1 MHFQMPDALPYI
13 AVLNAVCK
21 VLVGEQSDNASILS
35 VASPAAPP
43 PPQATWNVHRALRSL
58 LLKKEAIMDA
68 YLCEKLLHN
77 AQAPHTRLGNA
88 YKQAKEA
95 VRLAAAAAA
104 AQMNPA
110 DAAEVWVAGQGK
122 PPKPPSKPGAKAK
135 PGAAAGAAGDRQQ
148 GAGASSSY
156 SMWDLYKEYWWPFG
170 EVLSAMESEGVRV
183 DR

>member
-1 MHFQMPDALPYI
+1 
-13 AVLNAVCK
+13 
-21 VLVGEQSDNASILS
+21 
-35 VASPAAPP
+35 
-43 PPQATWNVHRALRSL
+43 
-58 LLKKEAIMDA
+58 MDA

-77 AQAPHTRLGNA
+77 AQEPHPQLGNA

-122 PPKPPSKPGAKAK
+122 PSKPPSKPGAKAK
-135 PGAAAGAAGDRQQ
+135 QGAAGAAAGAAGGKQQ
-148 GAGASSSY
+148 VAGTGSSY

-170 EVLSAMESEGVRV
+170 DVLSAMESEGVRV
-183 DR
+183 NR